1 MINEILKSLMGSSPV
16 ISVFLVVISIFLM
29 STNFLDNGLMSYLIL
44 QVKPFFL
51 EIKLELINLIND
63 VTGSLQ
69 DQIISLKQEVLNL
82 KLELRDQL
90 GSMFGYEHIKMVL
103 FCLVGLICFV
113 AFLFVGA
120 KYGGS
125 LVHTQTILNSVNQNI
140 LDVTKTG
147 YEVKANTISLIDGI
161 NTLQKNDIG
170 LSQVVK
176 DLADASSKFY
186 INNTPIS
193 MPLINDATSS
203 GLSLESAQRAVSISA
218 GDAVSQ
224 VASLTSSINKK

>member
-1 MINEILKSLMGSSPV
+1 MINEIFKYFMGSSPLLS
-16 ISVFLVVISIFLM
+16 IILGILTLFLV
-29 STNFLDNGLMSYLIL
+29 STNWLYNGLMSYLII

-51 EIKLELINLIND
+51 EVKLELINLIND

-69 DQIISLKQEVLNL
+69 EQISSLKQEVLNL

-90 GSMFGYEHIKMVL
+90 SSMFGYEHIKMVL

-140 LDVTKTG
+140 VDVTKTSF
-147 YEVKANTISLIDGI
+147 EVKANTISLIEGI
-161 NTLQKNDIG
+161 NTLQKNDVA
-170 LSQVVK
+170 LSGVVK
-176 DLADASSKFY
+176 ELADVSSKFY
-186 INNTPIS
+186 INNSSLINTPIITDVS
-193 MPLINDATSS
+193 GS
-203 GLSLESAQRAVSISA
+203 GLSLEAAQRAALNTSGDGISQA
-218 GDAVSQ
+218 AAFAKSF
-224 VASLTSSINKK
+224 TK